1 MGALL
6 SANIIVWTTI
16 DSFVNL
22 VITVAQKK
30 GEGGKSYFPI
40 E

>member
-1 MGALL
+1 MRALL

-22 VITVAQKK
+22 VITVAKK
-30 GEGGKSYFPI
+30 KEREREPYFPI